1 MSLLSPNS
9 IIPGVPVG
17 PTPTL
22 GGGNYVPQLSLA
34 NFSSKV
40 AHIKVQFAETSGDSP
55 NTYQVQSLAVP
66 PGQTRELILD
76 NLQGD
81 PDLKNSF
88 LIDSDGA
95 PGDVLVKLVSQT
107 SSRTGEAEFLA
118 KDQLD
123 QNNVGTQPW
132 STQDGTE
139 STLLLFNNSTIPQT
153 FQVHFSGGGVAWHK
167 NYILQPME
175 TQGINIGT
183 LIASKT
189 PDDSGKILPLDT
201 TSGVA
206 IWTMA
211 HHGAGKGRVL
221 QSNATTGMARSFSC
235 NEYGTV
241 AGAEWVTNT
250 SPIPDGTTVYAGEV
264 LAAIDLVVGEACSGT
279 FEDYGNGNGYLFSYS
294 SSNSSIASV
303 TDPTGDQADVEGMA
317 DGTATIS
324 GTVEDPEYDCEGF
337 AEGTESVVPSLMVD
351 GNGTN
356 SIFVGT
362 DSTITALIG
371 TNTFYTVVSPKGGSF
386 AVTSSDS
393 TDTFTNG
400 SDAGYPVASITT
412 MDQSA
417 KVNDRTLTFEYAV
430 SGQPTA
436 QVVLNVTAREFAY
449 ATNPTLGNICPYK
462 YGYEYKIVY
471 TPYTHPDKT
480 AVQPSIGMNGVIVAE
495 SFVPPTFTCGNT
507 PGNGTLTSERNF
519 TDTIAVCSTNPIPPC
534 SSTNLQTIKV
544 GGFTVRTNSLTVTN
558 TPPLGYVSN
567 GPTQ

>member
-1 MSLLSPNS
+1 M
-9 IIPGVPVG
+9 
-17 PTPTL
+17 
-22 GGGNYVPQLSLA
+22 
-34 NFSSKV
+34 
-40 AHIKVQFAETSGDSP
+40 
-55 NTYQVQSLAVP
+55 
-66 PGQTRELILD
+66 
-76 NLQGD
+76 
-81 PDLKNSF
+81 KNSF

-95 PGDVLVKLVSQT
+95 PGDILAKMVAET
-107 SSRTGEAEFLA
+107 SSRTGEVEFLA

-139 STLLLFNNSTIPQT
+139 STLLLFNNGTGPQT

-175 TQGINIGT
+175 TQGINIGD
-183 LIASKT
+183 LIANKT

-206 IWTMA
+206 IWIMA

-221 QSNATTGMARSFSC
+221 QSNASTGMARSFSC

-241 AGAEWVTNT
+241 AGAEWQSLASSV
-250 SPIPDGTTVYAGEV
+250 PDGQTINVGGV
-264 LAAIDLVVGEACSGT
+264 VAAIDLVVGEGCSGT
-279 FEDYGNGNGYLFSYS
+279 FEDYGNGEGYLYSYTS
-294 SSNSSIASV
+294 GNSSIAYI
-303 TDPTGDQADVEGMA
+303 TDPTGEDADVEGMA
-317 DGTATIS
+317 DGTTTLFGS
-324 GTVEDPEYDCEGF
+324 VEDPEYNCSGQ
-337 AEGTESVVPSLMVD
+337 AEGTESVVPSLVVD

-356 SIFVGT
+356 SIFVGA
-362 DSTITALIG
+362 DPTITALFG
-371 TNTFYTVVSPKGGSF
+371 PNTFYTVVSPKGGSF
-386 AVTSSDS
+386 TVTSSDS

-471 TPYTHPDKT
+471 TPYTHPDKA

-507 PGNGTLTSERNF
+507 PGNGTLTSESNF

-534 SSTNLQTIKV
+534 SSTNVQTIKV

-558 TPPLGYVSN
+558 NPPLGYVSN